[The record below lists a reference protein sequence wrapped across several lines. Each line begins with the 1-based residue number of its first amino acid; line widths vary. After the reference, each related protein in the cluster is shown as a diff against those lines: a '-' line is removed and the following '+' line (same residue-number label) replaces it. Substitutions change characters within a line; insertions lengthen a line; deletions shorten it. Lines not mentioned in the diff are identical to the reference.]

1 MGRLSDEWKYDELK
15 PRPAKDREKA
25 AKKIA
30 SLPYEEAVKEMEKLH
45 SEFNINDH
53 NDISRRVMEKTKG
66 NPDNYGKK
74 LDYEVVNDKSI
85 DAIKDN
91 FTPPGAKGEKK
102 RRIVATDNPNWK
114 WDNEDIARRFMAIP
128 LVGGAYENNDP
139 ETAKEYYKQLK
150 KMPIEEL
157 VNERD
162 LANTM
167 RFEGE
172 DEPEWAKEKDNE
184 VLNPTYSSLF
194 GSEAPY
200 ANMESILD
208 EWDKEDVK
216 DAIDTNDNGKIEVD
230 EMADFQKSLDDYAS
244 KNKKGR
250 DDIPVTTRR

>member
-1 MGRLSDEWKYDELK
+1 
-15 PRPAKDREKA
+15 
-25 AKKIA
+25 
-30 SLPYEEAVKEMEKLH
+30 MEKP
-45 SEFNINDH
+45 FY
-53 NDISRRVMEKTKG
+53 ISQLPEKTQAWIKEKTKENFLKDG
-66 NPDNYGKK
+66 MSEEEAEQKATDFLDEKVNVAEEFFGK
-74 LDYEVVNDKSI
+74 DFYKSI

-102 RRIVATDNPNWK
+102 RRIIATDNPNWK

-194 GSEAPY
+194 GSDAPY
-200 ANMESILD
+200 SNMESILD
-208 EWDKEDVK
+208 EWDKED
-216 DAIDTNDNGKIEVD
+216 IDTNDNGKIEVD

>member
-74 LDYEVVNDKSI
+74 PGYEVVNDKNI

-91 FTPPGAKGEKK
+91 FTPPGAKIG
-102 RRIVATDNPNWK
+102 V
-114 WDNEDIARRFMAIP
+114 DNEFVEYSEKPKALTKDHIEKYGEEMLKTLGASDEQIA
-128 LVGGAYENNDP
+128 E
-139 ETAKEYYKQLK
+139 AK
-150 KMPIEEL
+150 
-157 VNERD
+157 
-162 LANTM
+162 
-167 RFEGE
+167 
-172 DEPEWAKEKDNE
+172 DE
-184 VLNPTYSSLF
+184 
-194 GSEAPY
+194 
-200 ANMESILD
+200 
-208 EWDKEDVK
+208 
-216 DAIDTNDNGKIEVD
+216 IDTNDNGKIEED

>member
-1 MGRLSDEWKYDELK
+1 MK
-15 PRPAKDREKA
+15 
-25 AKKIA
+25 
-30 SLPYEEAVKEMEKLH
+30 
-45 SEFNINDH
+45 
-53 NDISRRVMEKTKG
+53 
-66 NPDNYGKK
+66 
-74 LDYEVVNDKSI
+74 DYEVVNDKNI

-91 FTPPGAKGEKK
+91 FTPPGAKGKK

-114 WDNEDIARRFMAIP
+114 WDNEDIARRFMATP
-128 LVGGAYENNDP
+128 LAGGAYENDP

-157 VNERD
+157 VKHRD
-162 LANTM
+162 LADSM

-172 DEPEWAKEKDNE
+172 DEPEWAKDEE
-184 VLNPTYSSLF
+184 VLNPTYPSLF
-194 GSEAPY
+194 GTGEKNPY

-208 EWDKEDVK
+208 EWDKED
-216 DAIDTNDNGKIEVD
+216 IDTNDNGEIEVD